1 MAEEKEEITLDN
13 IDRIVDERI
22 KGCYAEAELSAAIV
36 AKQRE
41 ELMKRSFKV
50 EIPKEEEPKVEPKP
64 KPKVVEQPKV
74 VNRRSYEEI
83 FKKIATSFGFK
94 VRREED
100 NLFSAY
106 DDTFYFITGDG
117 SKRKLERIVAQLG
130 HNGLTTCCTRFVSD
144 PDGKMIVDRC
154 PRPCG
159 SRLFDLDKEVEA
171 LKETFAQLT
180 LSRKNA
186 LLGFKAP
193 RERSSHGRMGWS
205 G

>member
-13 IDRIVDERI
+13 IDKIVDDRI
-22 KGCYAEAELSAAIV
+22 KGCYAEAEVGAALV

-41 ELMKRSFKV
+41 ELAKRSFKV
-50 EIPKEEEPKVEPKP
+50 EIPKEEEPKAEPKP
-64 KPKVVEQPKV
+64 KLRVEQPKV

-94 VRREED
+94 VRKEED
-100 NLFSAY
+100 NLVSAY
-106 DDTFYFITGDG
+106 DDTFYFITSDG
-117 SKRKLERIVAQLG
+117 SKRKLERIAAQLG
-130 HNGLTTCCTRFVSD
+130 HNGLTTCCTRFVSN
-144 PDGKMIVDRC
+144 PEGEMIVDIC

-159 SRLFDLDKEVEA
+159 SKLFDLDKEEEA
-171 LKETFAQLT
+171 LKEAFAKLAI
-180 LSRKNA
+180 SRKNA

-193 RERSSHGRMGWS
+193 RERSSRGRKSWS

>member
-1 MAEEKEEITLDN
+1 MAEEKVEITLDN
-13 IDRIVDERI
+13 IDKIVDDRI
-22 KGCYAEAELSAAIV
+22 NECYAKAEAGSAFV

-41 ELMKRSFKV
+41 EIAKRSFAV
-50 EIPKEEEPKVEPKP
+50 EIPKEEPKEEPKP

-94 VRREED
+94 VRKEED
-100 NLFSAY
+100 GLVSAY
-106 DDTFYFITGDG
+106 DDTFYFIAGDG
-117 SKRKLERIVAQLG
+117 SKRKLERIAAQLG

-144 PDGKMIVDRC
+144 PEGKMIIDRC
-154 PRPCG
+154 PRPVG
-159 SRLFDLDKEVEA
+159 NTLFDLDKEEEA
-171 LKETFAQLT
+171 LKETFAKLT